1 MFLWYIFQHSETTL
15 ISKSLGEW
23 FLNLYASIFKL
34 QGPVFLWNRKNYF
47 EETSHFCMNIKFH
60 PIQQSISHAV
70 NSLPFVTVSIRAR
83 AYIIFSIFPCI
94 DSVWGLRCCTG
105 LGTGY
110 YHLKWFTKMKVTG
123 KFQLGDLLTTPSLP
137 STIYKFWFFFLKR
150 TKTPILLGS

>member
-23 FLNLYASIFKL
+23 FLSLYASILKL
-34 QGPVFLWNRKNYF
+34 QGPVFLWKRKNYF

-70 NSLPFVTVSIRAR
+70 NSLPFVTVSIRTR

-110 YHLKWFTKMKVTG
+110 YPYRVLPLKVIYKNESYRKIPTG
-123 KFQLGDLLTTPSLP
+123 WSSNHPLPSLDH
-137 STIYKFWFFFLKR
+137 IQIL
-150 TKTPILLGS
+150 ILLLKTD